1 MLSQSRQVGFE
12 VCLTLA
18 SQRVRTH
25 ARAGDKSKQGGRL
38 LCCILFRLLRDT
50 VPEPQVF
57 AFAGYHIPSASSQ
70 TQTHTHT
77 YTQTTMLMMKGEYFI
92 LTACILVV
100 APTPSLFWH
109 KVFSQS

>member
-70 TQTHTHT
+70 TQTHTHIHTDHNADDEGGVFHFNCLHAGSHT
-77 YTQTTMLMMKGEYFI
+77 YT
-92 LTACILVV
+92 
-100 APTPSLFWH
+100 
-109 KVFSQS
+109 